1 MSLFKFKYLSLK
13 IKIFSLFVI
22 VFSMVFLI
30 FPIFAIN
37 LVEKEMIKSM
47 LIEIDK
53 KIETISKLHNS
64 FLKKNDTSKS
74 LTKLVQLENYPY
86 ILSCSI
92 YDKNGNLFSEYKKN
106 TKLNSIST
114 LPIKNRTIR
123 TDDIIEI
130 SRIIDSE
137 NKPIGLINIL
147 LTTHDIKKR
156 IAELEDNFLI
166 FRLILFS
173 IMLMIIFIVLNS
185 LFTPLSHF
193 NNAIISFLEQN
204 KDKLDFKGNY
214 GGEVQELST
223 SFIAMNDKLI
233 RNIEKSK
240 SHNKRYETILNTIP
254 YGVSRY
260 DKNGLFLFGNE
271 SFYKIMRNPNKNNF
285 IGSKFFNRVVNENER
300 EGFLSYF
307 QKLIENSE
315 INSEIKQFTT
325 EIKRYDNTK
334 ITVHVDWQ
342 REMNIQGK
350 TIGFIFITTDIT
362 KDNELKKELDIL
374 TSNMD
379 NIAKSRTAI
388 LEKEIDSIKKKQSKI
403 IQEEKLTA
411 LGSLVSG
418 VAHEIN
424 TPLGVGISLTSN
436 IIERSEDFIADT
448 NDKNKANLNKYTSL
462 VLESTSMILKNLNK
476 VATHVKQFKTLA
488 IKKNNAEKKI
498 FNVSEALKDSITPY
512 EKEIKDGSHKVYI
525 TCDKNLELDSFYS
538 VFTQLISTLLKN
550 SITHGFDHS
559 KNGVIKIIIKKE
571 NEDRI
576 LLKYYDN
583 GIGVP
588 DDKLEK
594 IFEPFYTTK
603 RGEGFSGLGLYTI
616 YNLITGQLKGT
627 IEIDNT
633 SKEGLGYKIEYPL

>member
-1 MSLFKFKYLSLK
+1 
-13 IKIFSLFVI
+13 
-22 VFSMVFLI
+22 
-30 FPIFAIN
+30 
-37 LVEKEMIKSM
+37 
-47 LIEIDK
+47 
-53 KIETISKLHNS
+53 
-64 FLKKNDTSKS
+64 
-74 LTKLVQLENYPY
+74 
-86 ILSCSI
+86 
-92 YDKNGNLFSEYKKN
+92 
-106 TKLNSIST
+106 
-114 LPIKNRTIR
+114 
-123 TDDIIEI
+123 
-130 SRIIDSE
+130 
-137 NKPIGLINIL
+137 
-147 LTTHDIKKR
+147 
-156 IAELEDNFLI
+156 
-166 FRLILFS
+166 
-173 IMLMIIFIVLNS
+173 MLMIIFIVLNS

-271 SFYKIMRNPNKNNF
+271 SFYKIMRSPNKNNF

-588 DDKLEK
+588 NDKLEK